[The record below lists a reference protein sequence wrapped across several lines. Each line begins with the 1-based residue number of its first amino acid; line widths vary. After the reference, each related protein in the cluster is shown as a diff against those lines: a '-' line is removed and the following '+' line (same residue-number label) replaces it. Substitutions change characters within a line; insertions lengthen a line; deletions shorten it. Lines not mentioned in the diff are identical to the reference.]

1 MPQKSKTRK
10 HADIIS
16 SLTFDDAGNLTGFE
30 NPESV
35 TLPGLEVTGQSIF
48 NGNVGV
54 VGNTVFTGSTID
66 IKQGGIFL
74 GSDSDSFNGTAIFYG
89 TDSDDV
95 WTNFG
100 TTNQVGKT
108 YLRGSVDIEGSLN
121 VKSSGTITFMTD
133 VNLPNLTFDTNSV
146 LTANRATINNLT
158 CVSGNT
164 IGATTVAGFST
175 FTIQDTSGSAQF
187 TGKTFA

>member
-48 NGNVGV
+48 NGNIGV

-66 IKQGGIFL
+66 IKQGGVFI

-95 WTNFG
+95 WTNYG
-100 TTNQVGKT
+100 TTNQIGKT
-108 YLRGSVDIEGSLN
+108 YLRGNVDVEGTLN
-121 VKSSGTITFMTD
+121 VKSSGTITFNSNVTI
-133 VNLPNLTFDTNSV
+133 PNLTMNSGST
-146 LTANRATINNLT
+146 LTST
-158 CVSGNT
+158 GK
-164 IGATTVAGFST
+164 ST
-175 FTIQDTSGSAQF
+175 FTNLTTANFTLGGTTVSSFNTFTIENTGGTAQF

>member
-16 SLTFDDAGNLTGFE
+16 SLSFDDAGNLTGFE

-48 NGNVGV
+48 NGNVGIR
-54 VGNTVFTGSTID
+54 GTTIFTGSTID
-66 IKQGGIFL
+66 IKQGGVFI

-95 WTNFG
+95 WTNYG

-133 VNLPNLTFDTNSV
+133 VNLPNLTFDASST
-146 LTANRATINNLT
+146 LTATRATFSNITGTSLT
-158 CVSGNT
+158 LG
-164 IGATTVAGFST
+164 GTTVSSFNT
-175 FTIQDTSGSAQF
+175 FTIQDASGSAQF

>member
-1 MPQKSKTRK
+1 MAKSKTRK

-16 SLTFDDAGNLTGFE
+16 SLSFDEDGNLTGFE
-30 NPESV
+30 NPANV
-35 TLPGLEVTGQSIF
+35 TLPGLEVTGNSIF
-48 NGNVGV
+48 NGNIGV
-54 VGNTVFTGSTID
+54 VGNAVFTGATID

-95 WTNFG
+95 WTNYG

-133 VNLPNLTFDTNSV
+133 VNLPNLTFDTNST
-146 LTANRATINNLT
+146 LTATRATFSSITGSSLT
-158 CVSGNT
+158 LG
-164 IGATTVAGFST
+164 GTTVSSFNT